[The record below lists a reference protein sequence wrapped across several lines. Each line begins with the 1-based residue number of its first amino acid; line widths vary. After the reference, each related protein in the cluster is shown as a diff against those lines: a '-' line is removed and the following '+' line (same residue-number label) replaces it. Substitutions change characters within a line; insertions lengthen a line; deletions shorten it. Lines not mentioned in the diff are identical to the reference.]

1 MITYNVRLS
10 ANRKTGVK
18 HTLTGS
24 EYKPFDDKGFYSI
37 MVGASSLKIVVR
49 RLPPKLKANDFI
61 KIVNPLPSHTYFRFC
76 DADDSLGALGLT
88 RAYIAFSDIDSLFDF
103 KERFDGYI
111 FLDCESSALVEFA
124 LCQALASAKVPLNGN
139 KRDKVDKK
147 QGSLLGDSEY
157 IEFVKSMESAELCG
171 EVSESESKKSALESI
186 LDDLQTKES
195 NVVQTQIVTPLLTYL
210 NNRDGDIRRKDEESS
225 RHRQFRQINSSVTKK
240 VFKVDKSLRN
250 HTSLRRLHDSKNIF
264 SDRFSIHGIS
274 RKESPHHNSTEN
286 LTKPDLKTQKNS
298 KSQWSVTLDASE
310 FPAIQTSQAASD
322 KLTTYPS
329 KNPSNKADSKPFSR
343 NIDSVLE
350 NNTRLGFAELEGY
363 KTSEY
368 VTKPTFK
375 QLLPR
380 GQTKQTLCNQ
390 SESARGDQILNQDNA
405 FRAKKGNYSVTS
417 ASSFIT
423 EVRKQ
428 SIVLVRDK
436 RDSDANIQN
445 CVSGN
450 FLVDDQENQ
459 CNHERC
465 GSISKSMLRG
475 RDNRHVTISNHE
487 TYNSSSRNNYRGS
500 QQISKETLDYREDR
514 NSIRTDYHSDQH
526 NGSSRFPGTS
536 RNPGVSIKGRLNS
549 VNTGGYRRPGNNT
562 SRGRGSGY

>member
-1 MITYNVRLS
+1 M
-10 ANRKTGVK
+10 
-18 HTLTGS
+18 
-24 EYKPFDDKGFYSI
+24 
-37 MVGASSLKIVVR
+37 MVGASSLKVVVR

-88 RAYIAFSDIDSLFDF
+88 RAYITFSDIDSLFDF

-111 FLDCESSALVEFA
+111 FLDCEGNESSALVEFA
-124 LCQALASAKVPLNGN
+124 LCQALASAKVPSSGN
-139 KRDKVDKK
+139 KSDKVDKK
-147 QGSLLGDSEY
+147 QGSLLGDSKY

-171 EVSESESKKSALESI
+171 EVSESESKRSTLESI

-195 NVVQTQIVTPLLTYL
+195 NIVQTQIVTPLLTYL
-210 NNRDGDIRRKDEESS
+210 NNRDVDIRRKDEESS
-225 RHRQFRQINSSVTKK
+225 RHRQLRQINPSVTKK
-240 VFKVDKSLRN
+240 MFKVDKSLRN
-250 HTSLRRLHDSKNIF
+250 HTSVRRSHDSKNIF
-264 SDRFSIHGIS
+264 SDHSSIHGIS

-286 LTKPDLKTQKNS
+286 LTKADLTTQKNS
-298 KSQWSVTLDASE
+298 KSEWSVTLDASE
-310 FPAIQTSQAASD
+310 FPAIQPSQAAPD
-322 KLTTYPS
+322 KLVTYAS
-329 KNPSNKADSKPFSR
+329 KNPSNKADLKPFSR
-343 NIDSVLE
+343 TIDSVSE
-350 NNTRLGFAELEGY
+350 NNVRLGFSELEGH

-380 GQTKQTLCNQ
+380 SQTKQTLCSQ
-390 SESARGDQILNQDNA
+390 SEPARSDQNSIQDNA
-405 FRAKKGNYSVTS
+405 FRATKGNYCITC
-417 ASSFIT
+417 ASSFVT

-428 SIVLVRDK
+428 SVVPVREK
-436 RDSDANIQN
+436 RDSDANLEN

-450 FLVDDQENQ
+450 FRVDDQDNQ

-465 GSISKSMLRG
+465 GSIFKSVLRG

-487 TYNSSSRNNYRGS
+487 TYYSSSRNSYRGS
-500 QQISKETLDYREDR
+500 QQVFRETLDCREDR

-536 RNPGVSIKGRLNS
+536 RNPGVLIKGRLNS